1 MKDKMVIKKALQKL
15 GLIKKPSKLRG
26 KALYRAIA
34 EAQKDPGYMRE
45 VRKFIKITTS

>member
-1 MKDKMVIKKALQKL
+1 MVIRKALQKI
-15 GLIKKPSKLRG
+15 GLLKRTSKLRG

-34 EAQKDPGYMRE
+34 EAQKDPEYMRE